1 MNCASNIA
9 PTTKPEL
16 FSIIFL
22 SSDLSIA
29 VIPVIITMGTSNP
42 IASIPKSAVDDRSRG
57 KRVAEPAEIRK
68 S

>member
-22 SSDLSIA
+22 SNDLSIA
-29 VIPVIITMGTSNP
+29 VIPVIITIGTSNP
-42 IASIPKSAVDDRSRG
+42 MASIPKSAVDERSSG
-57 KRVAEPAEIRK
+57 KRVAEPAEMRN